1 MATIKSKPLPEPTRV
16 INVGL
21 GLFAEAMKEQGLEV
35 AQVSWEPP
43 IQGDPELMAIL
54 DDLL

>member
-1 MATIKSKPLPEPTRV
+1 MTNNDIKPLPEPTRV

-21 GLFAEAMKEQGLEV
+21 DLFAEALKEQGIEV

-43 IQGDPELMAIL
+43 AKGDPELMVIL